1 MKKTIKDVDLK
12 GKRAFVRVDFNVPL
26 DDNGQVSDDTRIRA
40 TLPTIEYLI
49 THGARLILASHL
61 GRPKGQPQPGMSLKP
76 VGERLASLLRRPVSV
91 ASDCTGDGVR
101 QQAEALAEGDVLL
114 LENLRFHASEEAN
127 DEAFCRELAALGELY
142 VNDAFG
148 TAHRAHAS
156 TTGITKF
163 LQPAVAGLL
172 LETELAALHRL
183 LHGHESP
190 FVAILGGV
198 KVSGKIGVIDHLLEK
213 VDTFLIGG
221 AMAYTFLKTKAVS
234 VGNSLVEDDRLD
246 VAAVTLK
253 HAEERKVDLR
263 LPLDHLAGEKVAPD
277 AKIAVTEGPAI
288 PEGFMGLDIGPTT
301 TAAYKEVIAGAK
313 TILWNGPMG
322 VFEIEAFA
330 AGTRAIAEAVA
341 ASGAVSVIGGGDT
354 VAAVHAAGLADRIGH
369 ICTGGGASLEFLE
382 GKELPGVAAL
392 NDREG

>member
-172 LETELAALHRL
+172 LEAELAALHRL

>member
-172 LETELAALHRL
+172 LEAELAALHRL

-277 AKIAVTEGPAI
+277 AKTAVTEGPAI

>member
-1 MKKTIKDVDLK
+1 MKKTVKDVDLK

-91 ASDCTGDGVR
+91 AGDCMGDGVR
-101 QQAEALAEGDVLL
+101 QQVEALAEGGVLL

-127 DEAFCRELAALGELY
+127 DETFCRELAALGELY

-172 LETELAALHRL
+172 LEAELAALHRL
-183 LHGHESP
+183 LHGHKSP

-198 KVSGKIGVIDHLLEK
+198 KVSDKIGVIDHLLEK

-253 HAEERKVDLR
+253 NAEERKVDLR

-354 VAAVHAAGLADRIGH
+354 VAAVHAAGVADRIGH

>member
-1 MKKTIKDVDLK
+1 MKKTVKDVDLK

-91 ASDCTGDGVR
+91 AADCMGDGVR
-101 QQAEALAEGDVLL
+101 QQVEALAEGGVLL

-288 PEGFMGLDIGPTT
+288 PEGFMGLDIG
-301 TAAYKEVIAGAK
+301 
-313 TILWNGPMG
+313 
-322 VFEIEAFA
+322 
-330 AGTRAIAEAVA
+330 
-341 ASGAVSVIGGGDT
+341 
-354 VAAVHAAGLADRIGH
+354 
-369 ICTGGGASLEFLE
+369 
-382 GKELPGVAAL
+382 
-392 NDREG
+392 

>member
-1 MKKTIKDVDLK
+1 MKKTVKDVDLK

-40 TLPTIEYLI
+40 TLPTIEYMI
-49 THGARLILASHL
+49 THGAKLILASHL

-91 ASDCTGDGVR
+91 AGDCTGDGVR
-101 QQAEALAEGDVLL
+101 RQAEALAEGDVLL

-148 TAHRAHAS
+148 TAHRVHAS

-163 LQPAVAGLL
+163 LQPAVAGFL
-172 LETELAALHRL
+172 LEAELAALHRL

-263 LPLDHLAGEKVAPD
+263 LPLDHLAGEKIAPD
-277 AKIAVTEGPAI
+277 AKTTVTEGPAI
-288 PEGFMGLDIGPTT
+288 PEGFMGLDIGPAT

-330 AGTRAIAEAVA
+330 AGTKAIAEAVA
-341 ASGAVSVIGGGDT
+341 ASGAVSVIGGGET
-354 VAAVHAAGLADRIGH
+354 VAAVHAAGVADRIGH

-382 GKELPGVAAL
+382 GKELPGVAVL

>member
-1 MKKTIKDVDLK
+1 MKKTVKDVDLK

-91 ASDCTGDGVR
+91 AGDCTGDDVR
-101 QQAEALAEGDVLL
+101 QQVEVLAEGDVLL

-172 LETELAALHRL
+172 LEAELAALHRL

-198 KVSGKIGVIDHLLEK
+198 KISGKIGVIDHLLEK

-277 AKIAVTEGPAI
+277 AKTAITEGPAI

-330 AGTRAIAEAVA
+330 AGTKAIAEAVA
-341 ASGAVSVIGGGDT
+341 ASDAVSVIGGGET
-354 VAAVHAAGLADRIGH
+354 VAAVHAAGVADRIGH
-369 ICTGGGASLEFLE
+369 ICTGGGASLKFLE

>member
-1 MKKTIKDVDLK
+1 MKKTVKDVDLK

-40 TLPTIEYLI
+40 TLPTIEYMI
-49 THGARLILASHL
+49 THGAKLILASHL

-91 ASDCTGDGVR
+91 AGDCTGDGVR
-101 QQAEALAEGDVLL
+101 RQAEALAEGDVLL

-148 TAHRAHAS
+148 TAHRVHAS

-163 LQPAVAGLL
+163 LQPAVAGFL
-172 LETELAALHRL
+172 LEAELAALHRL

-263 LPLDHLAGEKVAPD
+263 LPLDHLAGEKIAPD
-277 AKIAVTEGPAI
+277 AKTTVTEGPAI

-330 AGTRAIAEAVA
+330 AGTKAIAEAVA
-341 ASGAVSVIGGGDT
+341 ASGAVSVIGGGET
-354 VAAVHAAGLADRIGH
+354 VAAVHAAGVADRIGH

-382 GKELPGVAAL
+382 GKELPGVAVL

>member
-1 MKKTIKDVDLK
+1 MKKTVKDVDLK

-40 TLPTIEYLI
+40 TLPTIEYMI
-49 THGARLILASHL
+49 THGAKLILASHL

-91 ASDCTGDGVR
+91 AGDCTGDGVR
-101 QQAEALAEGDVLL
+101 RQAEALAEGDVLL

-148 TAHRAHAS
+148 TAHRVHAS

-163 LQPAVAGLL
+163 LQPAVAGFL
-172 LETELAALHRL
+172 LEAELAALHRL

-246 VAAVTLK
+246 VAAITLK

-263 LPLDHLAGEKVAPD
+263 LPLDHLAGEKIAPD
-277 AKIAVTEGPAI
+277 AKTTVTEGPAI
-288 PEGFMGLDIGPTT
+288 PEGFMGLDIGPAT

-330 AGTRAIAEAVA
+330 AGTKAIAEAVA
-341 ASGAVSVIGGGDT
+341 ASGAVSVIGGGET
-354 VAAVHAAGLADRIGH
+354 VAAVHAAGVADRIGH

-382 GKELPGVAAL
+382 GKELPGVAVL